1 MADKHK
7 RYYWLKL
14 HKNFFNDIR
23 MKRLRKIAGGET
35 LIIIYMKMMLQSLA
49 NDGYLYFE
57 GVFGNVHE
65 ELALMID
72 EDIDDVKAAIEYL
85 TKVGLLTVSE
95 NGLECYLTEMTNCI
109 GSESESAKRVR
120 EFRKRQK
127 QITNNNLCNETA
139 LHCNKQTLHCNEDT
153 QKHQEANNFDDKQV
167 LQSNETALH
176 CSKQTLHCNEADSEA
191 LNSRYNVTLE
201 NRDINN
207 INKINTNVLILS
219 SHNKKIERQN
229 GLNDPDE
236 TIQNNESVTEK
247 EEQPVNAKSL
257 KMYQPIIDEWNSLK
271 EYGITPII
279 AINSNTQRAKMLKC
293 RLNQY
298 GADSFEKAIEQ
309 IKNSDFLQGKNKTSF
324 MITFD
329 WLVKPNNYPK
339 VLEGNYRNNP
349 NRAVEAQKVQQFR
362 TRNFVQIDFP
372 GSPSYAGNMSDLE
385 SQLLDN

>member
-1 MADKHK
+1 MAEKHK

-23 MKRLRKIAGGET
+23 MKRLRKMAGGET

-85 TKVGLLTVSE
+85 SKVGLLTVSE
-95 NGLECYLTEMTNCI
+95 NGLECYLTEMANCI

-120 EFRKRQK
+120 EYRKRQK

-139 LHCNKQTLHCNEDT
+139 LHCNKQTLHCNE
-153 QKHQEANNFDDKQV
+153 
-167 LQSNETALH
+167 S
-176 CSKQTLHCNEADSEA
+176 DSEA

-229 GLNDPDE
+229 SLNDPDE
-236 TIQNNESVTEK
+236 IIQDNEFVTDK

-298 GADSFEKAIEQ
+298 GTDSFEKAIKQ

-349 NRAVEAQKVQQFR
+349 NRAVEAKKVQQFR
-362 TRNFVQIDFP
+362 TRNFVPIDFP
-372 GSPSYAGNMSDLE
+372 GSPSYAGNMSELE

>member
-7 RYYWLKL
+7 RYYCLKL

-57 GVFGNVHE
+57 GVFGNIHE

-72 EDIDDVKAAIEYL
+72 EDVDDVKTTLEYL
-85 TKVGLLTVSE
+85 TKVGLLTVSG
-95 NGLECYLTEMTNCI
+95 NGLECYLTDIANCI

-120 EFRKRQK
+120 EYRKRQK

-153 QKHQEANNFDDKQV
+153 QKHQEANNFDDTQV

-176 CSKQTLHCNEADSEA
+176 CNKQTLHCNEGDSEA
-191 LNSRYNVTLE
+191 LKTRYNVTLE

-236 TIQNNESVTEK
+236 MIQNNESVTEK
-247 EEQPVNAKSL
+247 EEQPVNTKSL
-257 KMYQPIIDEWNSLK
+257 KIYQPIIDEWNSLK
-271 EYGITPII
+271 KYGITPII

-362 TRNFVQIDFP
+362 TRNFVPIDFP
-372 GSPSYAGNMSDLE
+372 GSPSYAGNMSELE